1 MSLFFWYVSWASW
14 WNAVLLCCCSSSKLN
29 RSQTSTPLCP
39 FWLLETMLHS
49 VFFHLLCGL
58 WFWIAGEQ
66 FIASVTSCRV
76 ESSVFAWNTSR
87 PYQTRCGWEHSGN
100 AYHFWEKKTKKS
112 IYYSKHALHK
122 YPTVRYNYKNMTAG
136 TEQRALRCQ
145 RGKPGKPNKH
155 FIKCKTTS
163 LNFKSFISWLLAHI
177 AATSVQMQVGS
188 KSEQHARCCSRPIIY
203 FANVQHLLCIWV
215 WCGIQSGC
223 VLQD

>member
-14 WNAVLLCCCSSSKLN
+14 WNAVLLVNPVNWIGVRPPHLCALSGFRKQYYTVCLSASSVASGFGLQVNNLLHLWPHVVLN
-29 RSQTSTPLCP
+29 RV
-39 FWLLETMLHS
+39 FLHEIQVALIRQGAVGNILVMHTIS
-49 VFFHLLCGL
+49 
-58 WFWIAGEQ
+58 GEK
-66 FIASVTSCRV
+66 
-76 ESSVFAWNTSR
+76 N
-87 PYQTRCGWEHSGN
+87 
-100 AYHFWEKKTKKS
+100 KKS

-136 TEQRALRCQ
+136 TEQRAVRCQ